1 MSDPREAIQEDAFK
15 HWIDNDRRGTIEA
28 ITGIGKTFI
37 ALRAIAELPSD
48 AKILYL
54 AETNERWKDLSL
66 DITKYN
72 EIYGVDLSTRN
83 IEMMCYQSAYKKRGL
98 AHDLVICDE
107 IHDSLSPEYA
117 KYYVNNCSIRMMG
130 LSATIEDSDLT
141 IMGREVTKL
150 QFLNEFAPVC
160 FSYKLADGQKDGT
173 TRPLKV
179 HIVEHRLDKNRRN
192 VKAGTKAKPF
202 MTSEAASYNY
212 WDKRF
217 KQTLYMPPDIREF
230 PMRHAVRKRAELLY
244 SLPSKVELVKELL
257 ETLNGKTLIFG
268 NHLETLEKVTP
279 NIIRSA
285 PKGISAKAQADSNRR
300 AREMFDRGE
309 IDVIGSFKMLK
320 QGANLSEV
328 DNVIVMSYY
337 GKERDLIQRIG
348 RLRMNGSRLG
358 NVYIPVTI
366 DTQEEKWFKEMTKSL
381 QGVEFVTIP
390 FIKL

>member
-1 MSDPREAIQEDAFK
+1 MSDPREAIQERAFQN
-15 HWIDNDRRGTIEA
+15 WIDSDRRGTIEA

-37 ALRAIAELPSD
+37 ALRAIAELPED

-66 DITKYN
+66 DITKYK

-107 IHDSLSPEYA
+107 IHDSITPEYA
-117 KYYVNNCSIRMMG
+117 KYYVNNCSIRTMG
-130 LSATIEDSDLT
+130 LSATIEDGDFS
-141 IMGREVTKL
+141 IMGRELTKL

-160 FSYKLADGQKDGT
+160 FSYKLADGQQDGT

-179 HIVEHRLDKNRRN
+179 HIVEHRLDKNSRN

-202 MTSEAASYNY
+202 MTSEAASYSY

-268 NHLETLEKVTP
+268 NHLETLEKITP

-285 PKGISAKAQADSNRR
+285 PKGVRKSDQETANTLI
-300 AREMFDRGE
+300 REKFDKGE
-309 IDVIGSFKMLK
+309 IDVIASFKMLK
-320 QGANLSEV
+320 QGANLREV
-328 DNVIVMSYY
+328 DNVVIMSYY

-348 RLRMNGSRLG
+348 RLRMSGALIG

-366 DTQEEKWFKEMTKSL
+366 DTQEEKWFTEMTKSL
-381 QGVEFVTIP
+381 KGVEFVTIP